1 MLNDKIKKSIIQ
13 RDNKKIAIKII
24 WISFEERER
33 GGNLKFWN
41 KEKNWKKI
49 TLTKES
55 KLKNKN
61 QENEDK
67 VWKIKKIKI
76 MDLIMKLKTN

>member
-1 MLNDKIKKSIIQ
+1 MK
-13 RDNKKIAIKII
+13 R
-24 WISFEERER
+24 ERER

-49 TLTKES
+49 KLTKES